1 MSIAN
6 LLVPSRVLCNAEAR
20 SKKHALEIL
29 SELLADCDPP
39 IAAGSAFESLIA
51 RERLGSTALDLG
63 TAVPHGRVEGLES
76 ATAAVVKLATP
87 IDFDAPDD
95 EPVSL
100 LFGMLVPQ
108 ECTDEHLADLAAIAK
123 MLEDRQFRGELGQ
136 AASSRSLYDLIVEY
150 AGQAQANGD

>member
-6 LLVPSRVLCNAEAR
+6 LLIPGRVLCNAEAR

-39 IAAGSAFESLIA
+39 IPPNVAFESLVA

-63 TAVPHGRVEGLES
+63 AAVPHGRVEGLDM
-76 ATAAVVKLATP
+76 ATAAVLKLATP

-100 LFGMLVPQ
+100 LFGLLVPQ
-108 ECTDEHLADLAAIAK
+108 ECTDEHLADLATIAT
-123 MLEDRQFRGELGQ
+123 MLNDREFRKLLQ
-136 AASSRSLYDLIVEY
+136 DATSSRNLFDLIIDY
-150 AGQAQANGD
+150 GDQRQASA